1 MDNPIKTV
9 SHVPLFDK
17 NNTIM
22 SYSFFVVFYCEAEEN
37 NISKHVSISNIQLYI
52 QVDRLFKRLLDFQK
66 HRKHLIKTG
75 K

>member
-1 MDNPIKTV
+1 MDNPTKTV

-17 NNTIM
+17 HSTTL
-22 SYSFFVVFYCEAEEN
+22 VEEN
-37 NISKHVSISNIQLYI
+37 NISKHVSISNIQLNI

-66 HRKHLIKTG
+66 HRKHLIKSD